1 MSVPRSQAP
10 MRACGDGMTS
20 DAESRV
26 TEWVENINQS
36 GHGGGDGG
44 HGLGQEALS
53 VDRLCLALGD
63 LLQEGTFGRVYQVRH
78 RKKLN
83 PISRSNSIQKWTFF
97 KSTGCLKNPLFG
109 KEIN

>member
-1 MSVPRSQAP
+1 MSVPRPQAP

-44 HGLGQEALS
+44 HGLGQGGQEDLS

-63 LLQEGTFGRVYQVRH
+63 LLQEGTFGRVYQVLH
-78 RKKLN
+78 SSHLY
-83 PISRSNSIQKWTFF
+83 IYS
-97 KSTGCLKNPLFG
+97 STVHVCL
-109 KEIN
+109 